1 MILDLL
7 AVKSIPDVAPAL
19 LVQRPELLDRR
30 RAEGNALVSGP
41 EEHVEAPV
49 LVLVGVGVEGLR
61 VGGGD
66 GADEF
71 GVGEQAAVEEV
82 GRDAVGFELEGAEG
96 EDVGGEAEGD
106 EVGFP
111 GGELGG
117 GGHGL
122 WGFEEV
128 VAD

>member
-7 AVKSIPDVAPAL
+7 AVESISNLTPAL
-19 LVQRPELLDRR
+19 LVQRSKLLDGC
-30 RAEGNALVSGP
+30 RAKRDSLVGGP

-49 LVLVGVGVEGLR
+49 FVLVGVGVERLR

-71 GVGEQAAVEEV
+71 GVGEEAAVEEV
-82 GRDAVGFELEGAEG
+82 GRDAVRFQLEGAEG

-111 GGELGG
+111 GGEVG
-117 GGHGL
+117 
-122 WGFEEV
+122 
-128 VAD
+128 